1 MAIIINPDYDL
12 FIQIIFVWWV
22 LKIFINLI
30 CGLMQTDK
38 LYPKKAGIIEIIS
51 AVIGAIVITVCLV

>member
-1 MAIIINPDYDL
+1 MPIIINPDYDL
-12 FIQIIFVWWV
+12 FIKIIFIWWV

-30 CGLMQTDK
+30 TGLLQTEK

-51 AVIGAIVITVCLV
+51 AMICATAVTVCLV